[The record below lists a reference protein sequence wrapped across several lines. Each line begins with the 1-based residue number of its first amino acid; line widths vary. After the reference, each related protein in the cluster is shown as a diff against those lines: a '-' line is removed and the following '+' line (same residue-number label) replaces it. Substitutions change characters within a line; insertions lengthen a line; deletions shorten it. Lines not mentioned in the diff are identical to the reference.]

1 MTSAFAKAS
10 ADKDRAAH
18 YRPDID
24 GLRAVAVAVVV
35 AYHAFP
41 LLLPGGFVGVDVF
54 FVISGYLISGII
66 LGALAEGRFSFA
78 HFYARR
84 MRRIF
89 PALAVVLGAVLIGG
103 WFVLYADDY
112 QRLGRHVAAGAGFA
126 SNFILWRESSYFET
140 AVELKPLL
148 HLWSLGI
155 EEQFYLVW
163 PLLLVLA
170 SHLRLGRRSPGEVGR
185 GPLALT
191 LAIGTASFLISIW
204 TVRIDRTP
212 AFYAPWNRFWE
223 LLAGA
228 TLACIEA
235 DAALG
240 AFLARVT
247 ARPFVPNVLAIA
259 GALMIAAGVIL
270 IDSTR
275 VFPGLWVLLPVAGT
289 FFLLVAGDQA
299 WVNRRIL
306 ALRPV
311 VWVGLI
317 SYPLYLWHWPL
328 LSFTRLMMPGLPHVL
343 LRLALVA
350 ASVVLAWLTYRL
362 IEWPVRFGSRRPPPP
377 RLRRPS
383 RTVVPVLATAMA
395 GLFAFGLATNV
406 SGGFVDRRI
415 NRDDAARI
423 IDYYARLRRRELP
436 AAYRGECDFMEWT
449 TERVRTEL
457 DPSCTAPGRERTFL
471 LWGDSFAQALSLGI
485 REQLPPGTSLAQIA
499 TSACAAAV
507 DNFDMSV
514 RDARCEKANLY
525 AMDAIRRL
533 RPALV
538 ILAQSGG
545 HTVTDWPKIAARALE
560 LGAGHVLVVGPFP
573 LWWPGLPAIVGEHHL
588 RDHAEYV
595 RIGLDQSLFAN
606 DRELAAKL
614 SRLPNV
620 TYVSLFNQ
628 LCRDGAC
635 LGRVPGESDLDL
647 MVLDF
652 GHLTPKGSSYVG
664 RSVFKPY
671 LDRAA
676 AR

>member
-1 MTSAFAKAS
+1 MTAAFAGAS

-41 LLLPGGFVGVDVF
+41 LLLPGGFVGVDIF

-84 MRRIF
+84 IRRIF
-89 PALAVVLGAVLIGG
+89 PALAVVLAAVLIGG

-112 QRLGRHVAAGAGFA
+112 QRLGRHVAAGAAFA
-126 SNFILWRESSYFET
+126 SNFVLWRESSYFDT

-155 EEQFYLVW
+155 EEQFYLAW
-163 PLLLVLA
+163 PVMLVAA
-170 SHLRLGRRSPGEVGR
+170 SRWRLGPRGIGGVGR

-191 LAIGTASFLISIW
+191 LAIGTASFLIAIW

-235 DAALG
+235 DAAL
-240 AFLARVT
+240 ATFLARVT

-259 GALMIAAGVIL
+259 GALMIVAGVIL

-289 FFLLVAGDQA
+289 FFLLVAGDRA

-328 LSFTRLMMPGLPHVL
+328 LSFTRLMMSGTPPALI
-343 LRLALVA
+343 RLGLVA
-350 ASVVLAWLTYRL
+350 ASVVLAWLTYRA
-362 IEWPVRFGSRRPPPP
+362 IEWPVRFGSRR
-377 RLRRPS
+377 
-383 RTVVPVLATAMA
+383 RTVVPILATSMV
-395 GLFAFGLATNV
+395 GLFAFGLATTV
-406 SGGFVDRRI
+406 SGGFIDRRI

-423 IDYYARLRRRELP
+423 IDYYQRMRRGELHE
-436 AAYRGECDFMEWT
+436 AYRDECDFMEWK

-457 DPSCTAPGRERTFL
+457 DPSCTAAGRERTFL

-485 REQLPPGTSLAQIA
+485 REQLPPGSSLAQIT
-499 TSACAAAV
+499 TSACGVAV

-514 RDARCEKANLY
+514 RDARCEKANVY

-533 RPALV
+533 RPAVV

-545 HTVTDWPKIAARALE
+545 HTVTDWPKIAARALQ

-588 RDHAEYV
+588 RDRAEYV

-606 DRELAAKL
+606 DRQLAAKL
-614 SRLPNV
+614 SGLPNV
-620 TYVSLFNQ
+620 AYVSLLDQ

-635 LGRVPGESDLDL
+635 LARVPGESDLDL

-664 RSVFKPY
+664 RTVFKPY
-671 LDRAA
+671 LDRATP
-676 AR
+676 R